1 MNREQLE
8 FQISEYADGT
18 LPAAEV
24 AALEATLASDAEARA
39 LLEEFRKLDTIVKT
53 TQMPLPAVDWDRF
66 ADHLSR
72 AVAEEDRAT
81 TSIPIHGGRVQVAW
95 WVKRVAIAAVVILA
109 FGVAALWPRH
119 GTPPEIAVGPKP
131 EIPTAPAVAIVQVGG
146 PEVASGVANVQVSIA
161 EPSAVQQQQQ
171 ANYRIAEDIIYRPP
185 HVVIASG
192 LADAQDS
199 ASRSSLP
206 Y

>member
-8 FQISEYADGT
+8 FQISQYADGT

-24 AALEATLASDAEARA
+24 AALELTLAGDAEARA
-39 LLEEFRKLDTIVKT
+39 LLGEFRKLDTLVKT
-53 TQMPLPAVDWDRF
+53 TEMPLPAVDWDRF

-81 TSIPIHGGRVQVAW
+81 TSIPIRPRGAW
-95 WVKRVAIAAVVILA
+95 WVKRVAIAAVVVLA
-109 FGVAALWPRH
+109 AGVAILWPRH
-119 GTPPEIAVGPKP
+119 GGRSEIAVTGPTVP
-131 EIPTAPAVAIVQVGG
+131 VEPPVAIVQISG
-146 PEVASGVANVQVSIA
+146 PEIASAAPHVEVSLG
-161 EPSAVQQQQQ
+161 EPPALAQQQS
-171 ANYRIAEDIIYRPP
+171 NYRIAEDIIYRPP

-199 ASRSSLP
+199 PPRLP

>member
-8 FQISEYADGT
+8 FQISQYADGT

-24 AALEATLASDAEARA
+24 AALEATLANDAEARA

-53 TQMPLPAVDWDRF
+53 SEMPLPTVDWDRF

-72 AVAEEDRAT
+72 AVADEDRAT
-81 TSIPIHGGRVQVAW
+81 TSIPIRAR
-95 WVKRVAIAAVVILA
+95 WVKRVAIAAAVVLA

-119 GTPPEIAVGPKP
+119 GGPPGIVKVTGPDV
-131 EIPTAPAVAIVQVGG
+131 PTAPAVAIAQVGG
-146 PEVASGVANVQVSIA
+146 PEVASGAPSVQVSLA
-161 EPSAVQQQQQ
+161 EPPVQQQQQ
-171 ANYRIAEDIIYRPP
+171 ANYRMAEDIIYRAP

-192 LADAQDS
+192 QGDAQDS
-199 ASRSSLP
+199 PSRLP

>member
-8 FQISEYADGT
+8 FSISQYADGT
-18 LPAAEV
+18 LPAAET
-24 AALEATLASDAEARA
+24 AALETTLANDADARA
-39 LLEEFRKLDTIVKT
+39 LLEEFRKLDAIVKT
-53 TQMPLPAVDWDRF
+53 TEIPLPAVDWDRF

-81 TSIPIHGGRVQVAW
+81 TSIPIRPRGGAW
-95 WVKRVAIAAVVILA
+95 WVKRVAIAAVVVLA
-109 FGVAALWPRH
+109 AGVALLWPRH
-119 GTPPEIAVGPKP
+119 GGHSEIAKVSGPQV
-131 EIPTAPAVAIVQVGG
+131 PTAPAVAIVQVGG
-146 PEVASGVANVQVSIA
+146 PEIASGAPNVQVSLV
-161 EPSAVQQQQQ
+161 EPAAAVQQQ

-192 LADAQDS
+192 LGDRQDS
-199 ASRSSLP
+199 SSRSSLP